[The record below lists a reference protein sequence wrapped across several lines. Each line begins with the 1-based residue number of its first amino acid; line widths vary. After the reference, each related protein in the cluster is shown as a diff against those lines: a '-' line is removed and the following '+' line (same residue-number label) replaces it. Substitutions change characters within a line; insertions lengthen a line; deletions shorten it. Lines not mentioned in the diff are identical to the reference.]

1 MRRPDQDDRSEDDRG
16 EDGAGLGAWAPVV
29 FALLVAIFGV
39 TASLV
44 VLRREAARP
53 VVGDMVVFRAGS
65 DDRGPWRV
73 HALVT
78 RLAPSG
84 EEAGVCVLNSTA
96 MAAGGG
102 SLLVEARLPS
112 EATPYRV
119 HWAGKQTD
127 TGHADTGHG
136 NTGHGNIGHGNV
148 GHGDCGAAADLLM
161 ARVDLRKL
169 ATAAGGF
176 GVRTKGIDSQ
186 ALVRDVAGSP

>member
-1 MRRPDQDDRSEDDRG
+1 MRRPDQDDRSKDDRS
-16 EDGAGLGAWAPVV
+16 EDGADLGAWAPVV
-29 FALLVAIFGV
+29 FALIVAIFGV

-53 VVGDMVVFRAGS
+53 VVGDMVVFRAGT

-73 HALVT
+73 NAQVT

-84 EEAGVCVLNSTA
+84 EEAGVCVLNSTT

-112 EATPYRV
+112 ETTPYRV
-119 HWAGKQTD
+119 HWAGKRTD
-127 TGHADTGHG
+127 TGT
-136 NTGHGNIGHGNV
+136 
-148 GHGDCGAAADLLM
+148 GDCGAAADLLM

-176 GVRTKGIDSQ
+176 GVRTKGIDAQ
-186 ALVRDVAGSP
+186 ALVRGAAGSP

>member
-1 MRRPDQDDRSEDDRG
+1 MRRPDQDDRSKDDRS
-16 EDGAGLGAWAPVV
+16 EDGADLGAWAPVV
-29 FALLVAIFGV
+29 FALIVAIFGV

-53 VVGDMVVFRAGS
+53 VVGDMVVFRAGT

-73 HALVT
+73 NAQVT

-84 EEAGVCVLNSTA
+84 EEAGVCVLNSTT

-112 EATPYRV
+112 QTTPYRV
-119 HWAGKQTD
+119 HWAGKRTD
-127 TGHADTGHG
+127 TGT
-136 NTGHGNIGHGNV
+136 
-148 GHGDCGAAADLLM
+148 GDCGAAADLLM

-176 GVRTKGIDSQ
+176 GVRTKGIDAQ
-186 ALVRDVAGSP
+186 ALVRGAAGSP

>member
-1 MRRPDQDDRSEDDRG
+1 MRRPDQDDRSKDDRS
-16 EDGAGLGAWAPVV
+16 EDGADLGAWAPVV
-29 FALLVAIFGV
+29 FALIVAIFGV

-53 VVGDMVVFRAGS
+53 VVGDMVVFRAGT

-73 HALVT
+73 NALVT

-84 EEAGVCVLNSTA
+84 EEAGVCVLNSTT

-119 HWAGKQTD
+119 HWAGKHTD
-127 TGHADTGHG
+127 SGT
-136 NTGHGNIGHGNV
+136 
-148 GHGDCGAAADLLM
+148 GDCGAAADLLM

-176 GVRTKGIDSQ
+176 GVRTKGIEAR
-186 ALVRDVAGSP
+186 ALVRDAAGSP

>member
-1 MRRPDQDDRSEDDRG
+1 MRRPDQDDRSEDDRR

-127 TGHADTGHG
+127 TGHADTGHEK
-136 NTGHGNIGHGNV
+136 TGHGNI

>member
-1 MRRPDQDDRSEDDRG
+1 MRRPDQDDRSKDDRS
-16 EDGAGLGAWAPVV
+16 EDGADLGAWAPVV
-29 FALLVAIFGV
+29 FALIVAIFGV

-53 VVGDMVVFRAGS
+53 VVGDMVVFRAGT

-73 HALVT
+73 NAQVT

-84 EEAGVCVLNSTA
+84 EEAGVCVLNSTT

-112 EATPYRV
+112 ETTPYRV
-119 HWAGKQTD
+119 HWAGKRTD
-127 TGHADTGHG
+127 TGT
-136 NTGHGNIGHGNV
+136 
-148 GHGDCGAAADLLM
+148 GDCGAAADLLR

-176 GVRTKGIDSQ
+176 GVRTKGIDAQ
-186 ALVRDVAGSP
+186 ALVRGAAGSP